1 MIMMRHAIRYFLP
14 SMLALTL
21 GTSALAQ
28 TVFDFQV
35 MDATSGFGDNIQTVD
50 GLTLT
55 QTFSSYAH
63 RPVTLDHPSNGV
75 DAENGHVYV
84 LSKRTVPAE
93 LYQLPLHPED
103 DDVLE
108 AAQVAILDSL
118 PQPNENQLRNAMQN
132 GWGWQPTGMDLA
144 PDGRSALI
152 LTYDGI
158 NYFARAAGQSWPD
171 AFAGRA
177 LHLALG
183 RYKKAEAISYTDD
196 SAAAMVTIEAQHAPL
211 LRIRLEAD

>member
-1 MIMMRHAIRYFLP
+1 MSSLGSLATLEIPSSGYEYIIEEPDPKDDTAKIAWEVKFRYAGGP
-14 SMLALTL
+14 RDAESMA
-21 GTSALAQ
+21 
-28 TVFDFQV
+28 
-35 MDATSGFGDNIQTVD
+35 
-50 GLTLT
+50 
-55 QTFSSYAH
+55 
-63 RPVTLDHPSNGV
+63 V

-93 LYQLPLHPED
+93 LYQLPLQPED

-118 PQPNENQLRNAMQN
+118 PQPNANQLRNAMQN

-152 LTYDGI
+152 LTYDGV
-158 NYFARAAGQSWPD
+158 NYFARDAGQSWPD

-183 RYKKAEAISYTDD
+183 NFKKAEAISFTDD

-211 LRIRLEAD
+211 LRIRLDVD